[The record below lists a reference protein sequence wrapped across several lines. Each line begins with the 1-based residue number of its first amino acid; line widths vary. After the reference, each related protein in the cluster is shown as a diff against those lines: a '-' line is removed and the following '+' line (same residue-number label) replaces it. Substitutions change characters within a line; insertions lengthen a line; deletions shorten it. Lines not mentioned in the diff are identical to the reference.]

1 MALKTVST
9 DRAPKAVG
17 PYSQAVRAGNLLFC
31 SGQIPID
38 PSTGELNLFGGNAAR
53 QTRLVMENIQALLAA
68 EKLSFDH
75 VIKTTIYLSNMENF
89 TRVNE
94 VYASFFTGHL
104 PARACVEVARLP
116 KDAAVEIEVIAQT
129 K

>member
-1 MALKTVST
+1 MST

-38 PSTGELNLFGGNAAR
+38 PSTGEMSLFGGDVAK
-53 QTRLVMENIQALLAA
+53 QTHLVMENIQALLAA
-68 EKLSFDH
+68 EKLSFDQ
-75 VIKTTIYLSNMENF
+75 VIKTTIYLSNMEDF
-89 TRVNE
+89 ARVNE
-94 VYASFFTGHL
+94 VYASFFSGHL
-104 PARACVEVARLP
+104 PARACVEVSRLP